1 MGKFSHSDV
10 LTAFLREFDKLPPH
24 FDFARFRQEVDRL
37 SGIDL
42 TLSEIAQALAEKC
55 RACAPKS
62 KAPDFFTVQA
72 YRPEGGLFR
81 AVEHVLSSDVA
92 ATKRRLRRDAGLPLT
107 FALLREGTT
116 PRTIQ
121 PDLFAK
127 RRG

>member
-24 FDFARFRQEVDRL
+24 FDFARFRAEVDRL
-37 SGIDL
+37 SALDL
-42 TLSEIAQALAEKC
+42 TLSEIAAVIAQKC
-55 RACAPKS
+55 RSCAPA
-62 KAPDFFTVQA
+62 KAQDFWTVQA

-81 AVEHVLSSDVA
+81 AVEHVLTSDVA
-92 ATKRRLRRDAGLPLT
+92 ATKRRLKRDAGLPLT
-107 FALLREGTT
+107 FALLREGQI

-121 PDLFAK
+121 PDLFTK